1 MLRCKISS
9 VYRLQVEIGK
19 KWVFDLFI
27 LFYLILFFCLSP
39 PELAAKI

>member
-9 VYRLQVEIGK
+9 GYRLQGEIGK

-27 LFYLILFFCLSP
+27 LFYFIFIEKVLHI
-39 PELAAKI
+39 